1 MFKLDYFS
9 GGVYPN
15 PNKNTLFY
23 PTKRLNQ
30 FPVVRIPMSMHI
42 GPPCSCIVKK
52 GDQVLVGQMIGEPTK
67 EPSVPVHSSVSGTVR
82 SVHKEVA
89 SSGRSVVVAEIE
101 SDGHFTF
108 HPDVKPPVIHNR
120 NEFIRA
126 LRDSGLV
133 GLGGLGYP
141 TYAKLQPKEGRK
153 FDTLVVNAADSEP
166 YITADFRQCVDHPD
180 EIIDG
185 IRAVMRYLDIPV
197 ARIGVEKNK
206 PQAADVLL
214 YELEK
219 VKHTAGAHTSIYL
232 DRLPLIYPQGAEKM
246 LVYSLTGRKIPSG
259 GESGDVNVLVLNVS
273 TVRFISKYLKTGI
286 PLIRRRLTL
295 DGSALRTPCNVNV
308 PIGAPIPDVI
318 SAAGGI
324 LDEEKD
330 SVKIILGGSMMG
342 VALDRADAS
351 VIKYYRALLVF
362 GKKEAE
368 VPPEAVCIRCA
379 RCLKACP
386 MKLVPATLDKMARH
400 KDIEGLEQYH
410 VRDCIECGC
419 CAYVCPAKRYLV
431 QSIRNGKTHI
441 KQARIKEETRQ

>member
-9 GGVYPN
+9 GGVYPK

-23 PTKRLNQ
+23 PTKRYNQ
-30 FPVVRIPMSMHI
+30 FPVIRIPMSMHI
-42 GPPCSCIVKK
+42 GPPCNCIVKK
-52 GDQVLVGQMIGEPTK
+52 GDQVLTGQVIGEPTE
-67 EPSVPVHSSVSGTVR
+67 EPSVPIHSSVSGTVR

-89 SSGRSVVVAEIE
+89 SSGRSVVVVEIE
-101 SDGHFTF
+101 SDGQYTF

-120 NEFIRA
+120 QEFISA
-126 LRDSGLV
+126 LKDSGLV
-133 GLGGLGYP
+133 GLGGVGYP
-141 TYAKLQPKEGRK
+141 TYAKMRPPEGGT
-153 FDTLVVNAADSEP
+153 FDTLVINAADSEP

-197 ARIGVEKNK
+197 TRIGVEKNK

-219 VKHTAGAHTSIYL
+219 IKKTTGDQTSIYL
-232 DRLPLIYPQGAEKM
+232 DKLPLIYPQGAEKM

-259 GESGDVNVLVLNVS
+259 GDPRDVNVLVLNVS
-273 TVRFISKYLKTGI
+273 TVRFISKYLHTGI

-295 DGSALRTPCNVNV
+295 DGSALHTPCNVNV

-318 SAAGGI
+318 NAAGGI

-330 SVKIILGGSMMG
+330 NVKIILGGSMMG
-342 VALDRADAS
+342 VALDRAEAS
-351 VIKYYRALLVF
+351 VIKYNRAILAF

-368 VPPEAVCIRCA
+368 IPPETVCIRCA
-379 RCLKACP
+379 RCLKSCP
-386 MKLVPATLDKMARH
+386 MDLVPTTLDKMARV
-400 KDIEGLEQYH
+400 KDVEGLEQYH
-410 VRDCIECGC
+410 VHDCIECGC

-431 QSIRNGKTHI
+431 QSIRNGKTYVN
-441 KQARIKEETRQ
+441 QDRNKEEIDS